1 MADKQPLVC
10 NCSPGLGPHSEEC
23 PVRWPYK
30 APLPGEEEGHP
41 SYTNYTTYCSAMRAA
56 GYKPTSYALWGQT
69 GMPLGPEPTR
79 ELRDKTS
86 AERKGEPVYS
96 GVMLYFPDA
105 IAAVARISV
114 AGNNKHNPGEPLH
127 WARGKSMDQMDALAR
142 HSLTPEKLDPETGEV
157 EAAAMV
163 WRGLAQLQL
172 IEEKRLK
179 AAGIMPYSGIVP

>member
-1 MADKQPLVC
+1 MDVKVTARPVKCPGCGNMFKPTEEHDCPGIGRIVAGHVC
-10 NCSPGLGPHSEEC
+10 TCPPGTTEHAEEC
-23 PVRWPYK
+23 PTHWYK
-30 APLPGEEEGHP
+30 QHSETVPPL
-41 SYTNYTTYCSAMRAA
+41 
-56 GYKPTSYALWGQT
+56 
-69 GMPLGPEPTR
+69 
-79 ELRDKTS
+79 LRPKTS

-96 GVMLYFPDA
+96 GALMYFPDA
-105 IAAVARISV
+105 LAAVARVSV

-127 WARGKSMDQMDALAR
+127 WARGKSMDQMDAMTR
-142 HSLTPEKLDPETGEV
+142 HTLTPELVDPETGEV